1 MSIPQN
7 GWFSDRNS
15 HGLTLAMTYAGIW
28 QAHIFYKNQAVVIGS
43 DGESYVSLQRNNSNV
58 DPTTDSARTHWQP
71 LAPQPIP
78 ASITSGVTSDDIS
91 VRCCTLLVT
100 GTQSGANVIVGAP
113 TIGLDIVSVQTSP
126 LVITMKPIT
135 AAGAETYDIVINGH
149 VNVEN
154 NTTNP
159 FQVSFQK
166 IGTSNRFNIV
176 FSQFAVVGGNVQ
188 LVPMTNFIPNVSFS
202 IDIYT
207 VYMSAAAINIANSE
221 RLARLVAGATGNSAA
236 SLAINQNLAL
246 YATAVNPNNVY
257 PNASSNN
264 ITGSV
269 SAFDLMSENAGLLNN
284 ENSIAVIG
292 DQVNFILD
300 TIVAVVDLGDVI
312 GE

>member
-1 MSIPQN
+1 
-7 GWFSDRNS
+7 
-15 HGLTLAMTYAGIW
+15 
-28 QAHIFYKNQAVVIGS
+28 
-43 DGESYVSLQRNNSNV
+43 
-58 DPTTDSARTHWQP
+58 
-71 LAPQPIP
+71 
-78 ASITSGVTSDDIS
+78 
-91 VRCCTLLVT
+91 
-100 GTQSGANVIVGAP
+100 
-113 TIGLDIVSVQTSP
+113 
-126 LVITMKPIT
+126 
-135 AAGAETYDIVINGH
+135 
-149 VNVEN
+149 
-154 NTTNP
+154 
-159 FQVSFQK
+159 
-166 IGTSNRFNIV
+166 
-176 FSQFAVVGGNVQ
+176 
-188 LVPMTNFIPNVSFS
+188 
-202 IDIYT
+202 
-207 VYMSAAAINIANSE
+207 MSAAAINIANSE